1 MRLKVLFSAIGL
13 ILAMILSGLC
23 WAQCPEEPN
32 DLGECDTLHVVPWS
46 ETDTCYVVNFP
57 TPDTICINEPGEN
70 FPCFLFVHLLVTH
83 DANPLPDDPTTE
95 DSISA
100 FVIPLTFWHQSTG
113 GADSLI
119 FPFGNPVNP
128 NAWNN
133 SIISPYT
140 PMDKS
145 MFRHF
150 VDPHNTSDTTYNR
163 MLQMVEAGQAAW
175 NVFTDVDSLASD
187 GDSGHVFLGLTILDP
202 NSQRW
207 WEGDTTLLATL
218 TFKVSDTMHV
228 GIDSAFWPPASNFT
242 FTRYDAV
249 IYFPRHHLPLTIW
262 VGPPRIVVTSPNGGE
277 SWMVGETY
285 DITWISEN
293 FTGADVK
300 LEFSADG
307 GYSWMTI
314 IGSTPN
320 DGAYLWTIPDTT
332 SDSCR
337 VRVSDAEDGDPYDIS
352 DSNFSITYQPD
363 FTIDAIPDTQ
373 WVKQGDSA
381 SFEVILT
388 DLYGFT
394 SACTLT
400 VTGLPE
406 LATGEFDPAVIIPT
420 DTSTLTIGTDS
431 LTPLGAYPLT
441 ITATE
446 MAKQVEHSI
455 QRWLVVVSAL
465 NFKPHISVPESV
477 TVYAGFTA
485 NFTAVATDADTSDTL
500 TITKE
505 GVGEFPCP
513 PRTTPNVCY
522 FWWTTED
529 ADTLNSPYQVV
540 FAVDDGRDSTDTG
553 IVGINVLPYNIP
565 PSGTEGD
572 ANGDGV
578 VDIGDVVFLLNYL
591 FSWGPP
597 PNPPSAGDVN
607 GDCFVGISD
616 IIWLINY
623 IYFHGPGPQIR
634 CLPGD
639 VNYDGNVNL
648 LDIYYFID
656 YALFNGPPP
665 VSMRSTDV
673 NADCFINVVDL
684 VYEINYLLRGGPPCQ
699 PGCVEPKAGPEM
711 APVTAIAEVGFLD
724 LRYDQKSRIME
735 LPVNAN
741 FDVPVA
747 GVALSVTWDPEELSF
762 LEPTL
767 TSRTEGLG
775 LYYNLK
781 PGELIIG
788 MLDIHGAKVITPGT
802 GSIVTL
808 RFIPEDRKKV
818 DLKSIQIEKATFVNT
833 QAQELLLRMAK

>member
-1 MRLKVLFSAIGL
+1 MKPKILLSVVPLVL
-13 ILAMILSGLC
+13 ILVFSGVS
-23 WAQCPEEPN
+23 WAQCPEEPD
-32 DLGECDTLHVVPWS
+32 DLGFCDTLHVVPWT
-46 ETDTCYVVNFP
+46 ETDTCYVVNYP
-57 TPDTICINEPGEN
+57 VPDTICINEPGEG

-83 DANPLPDDPTTE
+83 DSNTFWWEDQSMWIQ
-95 DSISA
+95 DSIAA
-100 FVIPLTFWHQSTG
+100 FVIPLLFWHQSTG
-113 GADSLI
+113 GDDSVI
-119 FPFGNPVNP
+119 FPFQ
-128 NAWNN
+128 AQSWNN
-133 SIISPYT
+133 PDINPYY
-140 PMDKS
+140 PWMDRS

-150 VDPHNTSDTTYNR
+150 VDSYSGDTVYYNR
-163 MLQMVEAGQAAW
+163 MLQMVEAGKDAW
-175 NVFTDVDSLASD
+175 NVFADVDSVASD
-187 GDSGHVFLGLTILDP
+187 GDSGYVFLGMPIMAP
-202 NSQRW
+202 NCQRW
-207 WEGDTTLLATL
+207 WEGDRVLLATL

-228 GIDSAFWPPASNFT
+228 CMDTCFWPPANNLT
-242 FTRYDAV
+242 FTRHDSKV
-249 IYFPRHHLPLTIW
+249 YFPRHNLPLCIW

-277 SWMVGETY
+277 AWMVGETY

-293 FTGADVK
+293 LDDSVMIEYST
-300 LEFSADG
+300 DG
-307 GYSWMTI
+307 GVEWDTI
-314 IGSTPN
+314 IGNTAN
-320 DGAYLWTIPDTT
+320 DGVHPWIIPDTP

-352 DSNFSITYQPD
+352 DSNFSITYEPD

-373 WVKQGDSA
+373 WVKQGDST

-394 SACTLT
+394 SSCTLT

-406 LATGEFDPAVIIPT
+406 LATGEFDPAVVIPT
-420 DTSTLTIGTDS
+420 DTSTLIIGIDS

-446 MAKQVEHSI
+446 MVKQVEHSI
-455 QRWLVVVSAL
+455 QRWLIVVSAL
-465 NFKPHISVPESV
+465 NFKPTLSVPESV
-477 TVYAGFTA
+477 IVYAGFTA
-485 NFTAVATDADTSDTL
+485 NFNVIATDPDTLDTL

-513 PRTTPNVCY
+513 PRTTPNICY

-529 ADTLNSPYQVV
+529 ADTLNSPYQVI

-553 IVGINVLPYNIP
+553 VVGIEVLPYYIP

-572 ANGDGV
+572 ANGDSL
-578 VDIGDVVFLLNYL
+578 VDIGDVIFLLNYL
-591 FSWGPP
+591 FMNGPP
-597 PNPPSAGDVN
+597 PNPPVAGDAN
-607 GDCFVGISD
+607 GDCFIGISD

-623 IYFHGPGPQIR
+623 LYLEGPPPQIR

-648 LDIYYFID
+648 SDVFYFID
-656 YALFNGPPP
+656 YILFNGSPP

-684 VYEINYLLRGGPPCQ
+684 VYLINYLLRGGSPPQ
-699 PGCVEPKAGPEM
+699 PGCVEPKLGPEM
-711 APVTAIAEVGFLD
+711 APPTGIAEVGFSR

-735 LPVNAN
+735 LPVDAK

-762 LEPTL
+762 LEPIL
-767 TSRTEGLG
+767 TPRSEGLG

-781 PGELIIG
+781 RGELTVGMVDIYGVNII
-788 MLDIHGAKVITPGT
+788 KPGT
-802 GSIVTL
+802 GPILTL
-808 RFIPEDRKKV
+808 RFVPEDRERV
-818 DLKSIQIEKATFVNT
+818 DLKSIQIEKATFVDR